1 MADQPHEYPQGY
13 GYQQPQQ
20 SVIQQQPGAP
30 GQMSWMP
37 APQAP
42 MGCPQGLEYLLAVNQ
57 ILIHK
62 TVDLV
67 EVFTGCERKNKY
79 RICNTMSQQVY
90 FALEE
95 TDCCTRLW
103 CGPGRAFEMAITDS
117 MQREV
122 IHLSRPVRCQ
132 CCWWPCCLQVIEVQ
146 APPGTVIG
154 YVQQKPTPWKPKLE
168 VQDAQHQ
175 HIMTINGPC
184 CLCACLDMQFPVS
197 SADGSSE
204 IMITKQWTG
213 CTRETF
219 TDAANFGIQFPLDL
233 DVKFKA
239 ILLGA
244 AFLVDFMFFEHSN

>member
-30 GQMSWMP
+30 GQISWMP

-67 EVFTGCERKNKY
+67 EGSY
-79 RICNTMSQQVY
+79 M
-90 FALEE
+90 
-95 TDCCTRLW
+95 
-103 CGPGRAFEMAITDS
+103 
-117 MQREV
+117 
-122 IHLSRPVRCQ
+122 
-132 CCWWPCCLQVIEVQ
+132 
-146 APPGTVIG
+146 
-154 YVQQKPTPWKPKLE
+154 PTPWKPKLE

-244 AFLVDFMFFEHSN
+244 AFLVDFMFFERSN

>member
-30 GQMSWMP
+30 GQMSWIP

-103 CGPGRAFEMAITDS
+103 CGPGRAFEMTITDS

-219 TDAANFGIQFPLDL
+219 TDAANFGIQCN
-233 DVKFKA
+233 
-239 ILLGA
+239 
-244 AFLVDFMFFEHSN
+244 DFYVCVMD